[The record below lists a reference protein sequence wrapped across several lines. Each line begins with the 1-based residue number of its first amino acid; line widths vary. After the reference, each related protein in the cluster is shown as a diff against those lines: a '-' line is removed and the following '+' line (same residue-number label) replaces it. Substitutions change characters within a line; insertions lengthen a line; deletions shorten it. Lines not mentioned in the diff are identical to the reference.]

1 MRMKVL
7 REMIY
12 FSKYSSF
19 EREILQQ
26 NGEVRVSL
34 VAKMKQDGGDFF
46 LNHRKFVAVSCT
58 RQKSPVRFRKI
69 KHVLV
74 VLLSLPIVCII
85 PTGTHY
91 ITRVKCY
98 KFSFLRWFSAVSSL
112 YDTYREENCRSVRYA
127 G

>member
-46 LNHRKFVAVSCT
+46 LNHRKFAAVS
-58 RQKSPVRFRKI
+58 I
-69 KHVLV
+69 MH
-74 VLLSLPIVCII
+74 
-85 PTGTHY
+85 
-91 ITRVKCY
+91 
-98 KFSFLRWFSAVSSL
+98 
-112 YDTYREENCRSVRYA
+112 
-127 G
+127 